1 MRKNQMKWGLV
12 MLFSLS
18 LIQPAFAVSGAPVAN
33 SVQQS
38 TVKEIVTLPQ
48 LEYRMSALAPVISEQ
63 TMNYHY
69 GKHFKAY
76 VDQLN
81 ALVQGTDYETMT
93 LEEIIRKAPAGAV
106 FNNAGQVLNHALYF
120 EQFAPSESTAG
131 HQPQGALK
139 EAIDRSFG
147 DFATFRKQ
155 MSEAAVKLFGSG
167 WAWLVQTDD
176 GSLKI
181 EQYYNADN
189 PVKHGQQPLMCIDV
203 WEHAYYLDYQN
214 GRASYVQKIWD
225 IIDWNVVAGRMKK

>member
-1 MRKNQMKWGLV
+1 MKWGLV
-12 MLFSLS
+12 MLFPLS
-18 LIQPAFAVSGAPVAN
+18 LIQPGYAASDAPIVN

-38 TVKEIVTLPQ
+38 IIKEIVTLPK
-48 LEYRMSALAPVISEQ
+48 LDYRMSALAPVISEQ

-81 ALVQGTDYETMT
+81 ALVQGTDYENMT

-120 EQFAPSESTAG
+120 EQFAAADHTGG

-147 DFATFRKQ
+147 GFDAFRKQ

-167 WAWLVQTDD
+167 WAWLVQTAD
-176 GSLKI
+176 GSFKI

-189 PVKHGQQPLMCIDV
+189 PVKHDQQPLMCIDV

-214 GRASYVQKIWD
+214 GRANYVQKIWD
-225 IIDWNVVAGRMKK
+225 IIDWDVVARRMK